1 MKATLRDNRG
11 DSYPGVIRSGR
22 RGLRWRRRW
31 SLIERRARWSR
42 VTGCTAGRYR
52 APGLDRH
59 AHRLVVEFDGR
70 YLEVLCRGPWC
81 AIGLVELCGQIRER
95 AGLDDS
101 QAP

>member
-1 MKATLRDNRG
+1 M
-11 DSYPGVIRSGR
+11 
-22 RGLRWRRRW
+22 
-31 SLIERRARWSR
+31 
-42 VTGCTAGRYR
+42 
-52 APGLDRH
+52 DRH